1 MAATACFQGAHGH
14 TISIVETRVI
24 SNQRAPRMWVGVLL
38 LAVCWPLDW
47 LLPGEHRTACLFF
60 PLWLGYILV
69 VDAWVGKRRGDSI
82 WTRSPAGFAW
92 LFVLSAPVW
101 WLFELLNWRTGNW
114 EYLGAQLF
122 TPAEYYLLCTL
133 CFSVV
138 MPAVFETAELVRSF
152 PWLERFASGPRITPT
167 PRLCSGLLATG
178 LTMLGLLLLWPRIFY
193 PFTWAWLVLVL
204 EPFNRRAG
212 RPHFLEDL
220 QRGDWRRVLSLSL
233 GALICGLFWE
243 MWNYYS
249 FPKWVYHTPGTGFL
263 RVFEMPLLGYGGYVP
278 FGLELYALRNVLWPN
293 GSGLRV

>member
-1 MAATACFQGAHGH
+1 
-14 TISIVETRVI
+14 
-24 SNQRAPRMWVGVLL
+24 MWVGVLL

-152 PWLERFASGPRITPT
+152 PWLERFASGPRIAPT

-178 LTMLGLLLLWPRIFY
+178 LAMLGLLLLWPRIFY

-212 RPHFLEDL
+212 R
-220 QRGDWRRVLSLSL
+220 RISWRTFSVAT
-233 GALICGLFWE
+233 GAECSRSPWARSSAACSGKCGIIIPSPNGSITRRDRL
-243 MWNYYS
+243 
-249 FPKWVYHTPGTGFL
+249 L

-278 FGLELYALRNVLWPN
+278 FGLELYALRNFLWPN